1 MFTRVV
7 NVKKDR
13 YDIFI
18 GRPSIWGNPFIIGKD
33 GNRSEVIRKY
43 KKWIINRPEL
53 MSSLSLLRGKS
64 LGCYCVPEIC
74 HGHILADLAD
84 GEDCV

>member
-43 KKWIINRPEL
+43 KKWIINQPEL

-64 LGCYCVPEIC
+64 
-74 HGHILADLAD
+74 
-84 GEDCV
+84 